1 MERLMVMRL
10 QAQACAVEARINDI
24 PVGRIGHLGGAM
36 CLPVHEYLLEG
47 ENELSLI
54 IAPRPPGL
62 GKAPQVSFF
71 AEQAAGAR
79 MVLLLPRI
87 GQAADESQARTVAEV
102 AWAVSEGDIYDTPL
116 VSSRSVE
123 LPVKFPRW
131 RWLDAPMIDDVEAHR
146 GLVATFL
153 RSIVVDLLKGEVE
166 SYLTASRLRLEELAM
181 AYQQPVATVTAKMR
195 ARLQLLHAT
204 KALKVQIPT
213 PANLV
218 LNRCAGKRLLECMTS
233 DGKPILATTPTVD
246 GSISAWPVRL
256 AVVNGRCHILR

>member
-10 QAQACAVEARINDI
+10 QAQGCAVEARINDI
-24 PVGRIGHLGGAM
+24 PVGRIGPLGGVM
-36 CLPVHEYLLEG
+36 FLPVHEYLLEG

-54 IAPRPPGL
+54 IDPRPPGL
-62 GKAPQVSFF
+62 SRRPQVPVF
-71 AEQAAGAR
+71 AEQAVGAR
-79 MVLLLPRI
+79 MLLLLPRI

-102 AWAVSEGDIYDTPL
+102 AWAVPQGDIYDTPL
-116 VSSRSVE
+116 VSSIGVE

-146 GLVATFL
+146 AMVAAFL

-166 SYLTASRLRLEELAM
+166 SYLTASRLRLEELAL

-204 KALKVQIPT
+204 KALKMPIPT

-218 LNRCAGKRLLECMTS
+218 LNRCAGRRLLECMNS
-233 DGKPILATTPTVD
+233 DGKPILTTAPAAD
-246 GSISAWPVRL
+246 GSVSAWPVRL
-256 AVVNGRCHILR
+256 AVANGRCHILR

>member
-10 QAQACAVEARINDI
+10 QAQGCAVEARINDI
-24 PVGRIGHLGGAM
+24 PVGRIGPLGGVM

-47 ENELSLI
+47 ENELSLT

-62 GKAPQVSFF
+62 SRKPHLPVF
-71 AEQAAGAR
+71 AEQAVGAR
-79 MVLLLPRI
+79 MLLLLPRI

-116 VSSRSVE
+116 VSSRGVE

-146 GLVATFL
+146 GLVVAFL

-166 SYLTASRLRLEELAM
+166 SYLTASRLRLEELAL
-181 AYQQPVATVTAKMR
+181 AYQQPVAAVTAKLR

-204 KALKVQIPT
+204 KALKVPIPS
-213 PANLV
+213 PDNLV
-218 LNRCAGKRLLECMTS
+218 LNRCAGRRLLECMSS
-233 DGKPILATTPTVD
+233 DGKPILATAPAAD
-246 GSISAWPVRL
+246 GSESAWPVRL
-256 AVVNGRCHILR
+256 AVANGRCHILR